1 MSCSWRRCF
10 SEQQEFRVLV
20 SGAMFQHAPATC
32 RRWARSPRSREERL
46 RLGRRR
52 VEVVSPEEDPRAR
65 NHGPAGWAECRQSK
79 RCWLLEQGPA
89 RTRGMWLGQPRQTGT
104 HLPASDTALGPGA
117 ASAVM
122 AADPLAAQLPAP
134 AAAPHLK
141 GGKKEPSLAV
151 VARKGM
157 VMASPFTSSPVTIP
171 TTAQPGFLGG
181 WLNRIP
187 LPKWALIAVA
197 VAVGVLLLLF
207 LICIV
212 RCCCGKKKPKKK
224 ERVSVPAVSSST
236 TASLVQ
242 PETEDLERGTEQTG
256 RGKLQYSLEYNFRA
270 QELKVGVKQA
280 AELKAMDSGGTS
292 DPYVIVYLTS
302 DTKKRYETKV
312 YRKTLNPV
320 FNESFTFQVP
330 QVEVPESTLVMQIYD
345 FNRFAKH
352 DIIGEVRLPLASVSL
367 QHVIEQWSDLAAAGK
382 VEEEQ
387 LGEICFSLRY
397 VPSTS
402 KLTVLILEAKKLKRM
417 KSHGLSDPFVKVHL
431 ILNRKKWKKK
441 MTSVKKNT
449 LRPYFNEV
457 FVFEVPF
464 NQIKNVD
471 VVISVWDH
479 DKVTKNEPIGKLFL
493 GCRATGNQLR
503 HWSDMLSN
511 PRRPLTQ
518 WHSLQPPD
526 VVDKAL
532 GLKSHLKLPLP
543 PR

>member
-1 MSCSWRRCF
+1 MA
-10 SEQQEFRVLV
+10 V
-20 SGAMFQHAPATC
+20 AATK
-32 RRWARSPRSREERL
+32 
-46 RLGRRR
+46 GR
-52 VEVVSPEEDPRAR
+52 A
-65 NHGPAGWAECRQSK
+65 
-79 RCWLLEQGPA
+79 
-89 RTRGMWLGQPRQTGT
+89 T
-104 HLPASDTALGPGA
+104 AS
-117 ASAVM
+117 
-122 AADPLAAQLPAP
+122 PLA
-134 AAAPHLK
+134 
-141 GGKKEPSLAV
+141 
-151 VARKGM
+151 
-157 VMASPFTSSPVTIP
+157 SSPMAIA
-171 TTAQPGFLGG
+171 TTAQPGLLGG
-181 WLNRIP
+181 WLSRIP
-187 LPKWALIAVA
+187 LPRWALIAVA
-197 VAVGVLLLLF
+197 VAMAILLLLF

-224 ERVSVPAVSSST
+224 ERVGLRPVSSST

-242 PETEDLERGTEQTG
+242 PEMEDLEQGVEQTG
-256 RGKLQYSLEYNFRA
+256 RGKLQYSLEYNLRV

-292 DPYVIVYLTS
+292 DPYVIIYLTT
-302 DTKKRYETKV
+302 DMKKKYETKV

-330 QVEVPESTLVMQIYD
+330 QAEVPESTLVMQIYD
-345 FNRFAKH
+345 FNRFTKH

-367 QHVIEQWSDLAAAGK
+367 QHVIEQWSDLVAASK
-382 VEEEQ
+382 VEEEH

-397 VPSTS
+397 VPSTG
-402 KLTVLILEAKKLKRM
+402 KLTVLIVEAKKLKRM
-417 KSHGLSDPFVKVHL
+417 DSHGLSDPFVKVHL

-441 MTSVKKNT
+441 TTSVKKNT
-449 LRPYFNEV
+449 LSPYFNEA

-464 NQIKNVD
+464 NQIQNTD

-511 PRRPLTQ
+511 PSRPLAQ
-518 WHSLQPPD
+518 WHSLQSPD

-543 PR
+543 SK

>member
-1 MSCSWRRCF
+1 M
-10 SEQQEFRVLV
+10 
-20 SGAMFQHAPATC
+20 
-32 RRWARSPRSREERL
+32 
-46 RLGRRR
+46 
-52 VEVVSPEEDPRAR
+52 
-65 NHGPAGWAECRQSK
+65 
-79 RCWLLEQGPA
+79 
-89 RTRGMWLGQPRQTGT
+89 
-104 HLPASDTALGPGA
+104 
-117 ASAVM
+117 AV
-122 AADPLAAQLPAP
+122 A
-134 AAAPHLK
+134 
-141 GGKKEPSLAV
+141 
-151 VARKGM
+151 ARKGM
-157 VMASPFTSSPVTIP
+157 MTASPLTGSPVAIA
-171 TTAQPGFLGG
+171 TTAQPGFLDG
-181 WLNRIP
+181 WLSQIP

-197 VAVGVLLLLF
+197 VAVAVLFLLF
-207 LICIV
+207 LICIIK
-212 RCCCGKKKPKKK
+212 CCCGKKKPKKK
-224 ERVSVPAVSSST
+224 ERVSLLPVSGFS
-236 TASLVQ
+236 AACLVQ
-242 PETEDLERGTEQTG
+242 PEMEDLERGVEQTG
-256 RGKLQYSLEYNFRA
+256 RGKLQYSLEYNFRV

-280 AELKAMDSGGTS
+280 AELKAMNSGGTS

-302 DTKKRYETKV
+302 DVKKKYETKV

-320 FNESFTFQVP
+320 FNETFTFQVP
-330 QVEVPESTLVMQIYD
+330 QAEVPESTLVMQIYD

-367 QHVIEQWSDLAAAGK
+367 QHIIEQWSDLVAASK

-397 VPSTS
+397 VPSTG

-417 KSHGLSDPFVKVHL
+417 DSHGLSDPFVKVHL

-441 MTSVKKNT
+441 TTSVKKNT
-449 LRPYFNEV
+449 LSPYFNEV

-464 NQIKNVD
+464 SQIQNVD
-471 VVISVWDH
+471 MVISVWDH

-493 GCRATGNQLR
+493 GCQATGNQLR

-511 PRRPLTQ
+511 PRRPLAQ

>member
-1 MSCSWRRCF
+1 MA
-10 SEQQEFRVLV
+10 V
-20 SGAMFQHAPATC
+20 AATKG
-32 RRWARSPRSREERL
+32 RATASRL
-46 RLGRRR
+46 
-52 VEVVSPEEDPRAR
+52 
-65 NHGPAGWAECRQSK
+65 
-79 RCWLLEQGPA
+79 
-89 RTRGMWLGQPRQTGT
+89 
-104 HLPASDTALGPGA
+104 
-117 ASAVM
+117 
-122 AADPLAAQLPAP
+122 
-134 AAAPHLK
+134 
-141 GGKKEPSLAV
+141 
-151 VARKGM
+151 
-157 VMASPFTSSPVTIP
+157 TSSPMAMA

-181 WLNRIP
+181 WLSQIP

-197 VAVGVLLLLF
+197 VAAAVLLLLF
-207 LICIV
+207 LICII
-212 RCCCGKKKPKKK
+212 RCCCCKKKPKKK
-224 ERVSVPAVSSST
+224 ERVNLHAVSSST

-242 PETEDLERGTEQTG
+242 PEMEDLERGVEPTG

-302 DTKKRYETKV
+302 DRKKKYETKV

-320 FNESFTFQVP
+320 FNETFTF
-330 QVEVPESTLVMQIYD
+330 L
-345 FNRFAKH
+345 
-352 DIIGEVRLPLASVSL
+352 
-367 QHVIEQWSDLAAAGK
+367 
-382 VEEEQ
+382 EEQ

-397 VPSTS
+397 VPSTG
-402 KLTVLILEAKKLKRM
+402 KLTVLILEAKKLKQM
-417 KSHGLSDPFVKVHL
+417 DSDGLSDPFVKVHL

-441 MTSVKKNT
+441 TTSVKKNT
-449 LRPYFNEV
+449 LSPYFNEM

-464 NQIKNVD
+464 SQIQNVD

-511 PRRPLTQ
+511 PRRPLAQ
-518 WHSLQPPD
+518 WHNLQPPD